1 MITSAR
7 FFLRPLTVDDVNDR
21 YLDWFRAPG
30 GERIASAGAMT
41 SLPRLRDYVRDK
53 AGRSDV
59 LFLGIFDRETRQHV
73 GNVKFEPV
81 DSDKGYAVF
90 GIFIGEE
97 AARGQ
102 GVAGEV
108 LDACGAWL
116 RAERAINR
124 ILLGVAIDNHA
135 AIRAYEKVGFR
146 VGETEHLPRSAG
158 VVHMIWELG

>member
-7 FFLRPLTVDDVNDR
+7 FFLRPLTVDDVNER

-30 GERIASAGAMT
+30 GERIASARAMT
-41 SLPRLRDYVRDK
+41 SLARLRDYVRDK

-59 LFLGIFDRETRQHV
+59 LFLGIFDRETGRHI

-81 DSDKGYAVF
+81 VPDEGYAVF

-102 GVAGEV
+102 RVAGEV

-124 ILLGVAIDNHA
+124 ILLGVAVDNHA

-146 VGETEHLPRSAG
+146 MGETEHLSRSAG